1 MAMTDLEKEARAEE
15 RKTIRNIKRMN
26 LFIIRE
32 LVRFICFQENISIK
46 DYYFYLFNDLIE
58 DKNNIMSKCEA
69 RHAHLLLD
77 TTKNS
82 LEVIK
87 HKFIECGISDDY
99 FNDRPIKFVG
109 KKDNLGFEI
118 YEYFQ
123 ANMDAEISDMTDKKI
138 NNKTNSK
145 ISALREKI
153 AEQYNEIL
161 NLDGTLMIDSI
172 RLLVNNIIR
181 YKRNYENAVYGGE
194 KPCFNEVLEFT
205 ELFVNAI
212 PTESYNDKQYKSI
225 YKQLLKSYSE
235 YGLPVMEEY
244 VNPVSEKN
252 IYTNKVSNANI
263 SVNLMLIRT
272 VYNILCEMDN
282 LIAPRE
288 FYKIIDMTRIEYEEM
303 ISSGIADNKK
313 LFSKLKKYHFPVA
326 LFRGDEPKCIIKE
339 PSLKQIV
346 WKRVRNKCTEE
357 EYILKVKEQ
366 LFNVNHVEYAQFMLS
381 MYSMYKDSF
390 PKM

>member
-1 MAMTDLEKEARAEE
+1 MAMTELEKEMRKEE
-15 RKTIRNIKRMN
+15 RETIRDTKRIN

-58 DKNNIMSKCEA
+58 DKKNIMSKCET
-69 RHAHLLLD
+69 RYAHLLHD

-99 FNDRPIKFVG
+99 FNGRPIKFVE
-109 KKDNLGFEI
+109 KKDNLKIEI

-123 ANMDAEISDMTDKKI
+123 LNMDAEISDMTDKKI
-138 NNKTNSK
+138 NYKTNNK
-145 ISALREKI
+145 LSALRERI
-153 AEQYNEIL
+153 AEQYNEVL

-181 YKRNYENAVYGGE
+181 YKRDYENVVYGGE

-205 ELFVNAI
+205 DLFVNAI
-212 PTESYNDKQYKSI
+212 PTESYNNKQYKSI

-235 YGLPVMEEY
+235 CGLPIMEEY

-282 LIAPRE
+282 LIAPPV
-288 FYKIIDMTRIEYEEM
+288 FYKIIDMKRIEYEEM

-326 LFRGDEPKCIIKE
+326 MFRGDEPKCIINE
-339 PSLKQIV
+339 SSLKQIV

-366 LFNVNHVEYAQFMLS
+366 LFNINHVEYAPFMLS

>member
-15 RKTIRNIKRMN
+15 RKIISNIKRMN

-32 LVRFICFQENISIK
+32 LVRFICFQENISIN

-58 DKNNIMSKCEA
+58 DKNNIMSKCET
-69 RHAHLLLD
+69 RHAHILLD

-82 LEVIK
+82 LEEIK

-99 FNDRPIKFVG
+99 FIDRPIKFVER
-109 KKDNLGFEI
+109 KDSLEFEI

-123 ANMDAEISDMTDKKI
+123 ANMDAEITDTTDKKI

-153 AEQYNEIL
+153 AEQYNEVL

-181 YKRNYENAVYGGE
+181 YKRDYENVVYGGE

-212 PTESYNDKQYKSI
+212 PTESYNDKQYKSV

-235 YGLPVMEEY
+235 NRLPVMEEY

-252 IYTNKVSNANI
+252 IYTNKFSNANI

-272 VYNILCEMDN
+272 VYNIMCEMDK
-282 LIAPRE
+282 LINPRE
-288 FYKIIDMTRIEYEEM
+288 FYKLIDMTRIEYEKM

-326 LFRGDEPKCIIKE
+326 MFRGDEPKCIIKE
-339 PSLKQIV
+339 SPLKEII
-346 WKRVRNKCTEE
+346 WKRVQNKCTEE

-366 LFNVNHVEYAQFMLS
+366 LFNVNHVEYASFMLS
-381 MYSMYKDSF
+381 MYSMYNDSF